1 MNSLMYQK
9 YYTSIMIGAAVL
21 GGITGFYAL
30 YPLVSIAL
38 FISKMFVNMLELLSV
53 PLIFL
58 SITATI
64 SGMTSF
70 EEMKLL
76 GRKVLKYTILTTIVS
91 ATIGLLL
98 YLLINPVSSTS
109 TITTDVTQSASATGS
124 YLSFISNMI
133 PSNIVQLFG
142 ENGNVT
148 AIVFFALLVSFATMS
163 LPEENKSFLHTM
175 FSSLFSMM
183 LQIAHFVIMLL
194 PLAVF
199 GFVTQLFYNM
209 SSSPHEL
216 SQLLWY
222 SVCVL
227 LSNAVQGFVV
237 LPLLLWYKGINPLR
251 YFKQVSDALTLAFLS
266 KSSNT
271 ALPVSLSSATKKAGV
286 SSRVASFTLP
296 LCSTI
301 NMNGCAAF
309 MLITVLF
316 VAMSN
321 GMHFSTFDMI
331 AWIFIVTIAAV
342 GNAGIPMGCY
352 FLATAFLASMDVPL
366 YLLGAIL
373 PLYSF
378 FDMVETALNVWSDL
392 VVAAVVDK
400 ELKS

>member
-1 MNSLMYQK
+1 MDQSLYQK
-9 YYTSIMIGAAVL
+9 HYSKIMLVAAIL
-21 GGITGFYAL
+21 GGVCGNFMIMPLVNIAL
-30 YPLVSIAL
+30 Y
-38 FISKMFVNMLELLSV
+38 ISKIFVNILELLSV

-58 SITATI
+58 SIVATI
-64 SGMTSF
+64 SGMKSF
-70 EEMKLL
+70 DEMKLL
-76 GRKVLKYTILTTIVS
+76 GKKVLKYTLLTTLIS
-91 ATIGLLL
+91 ASIGLIL
-98 YLLINPVSSTS
+98 YLIINPASVALAAEHIPSHST
-109 TITTDVTQSASATGS
+109 SATGS
-124 YLSFISNMI
+124 YLNFISNMI

-148 AIVFFALLVSFATMS
+148 AIVFFAILVSFATLS
-163 LPEENKSFLHTM
+163 LPKENKEVLHTL
-175 FSSLFSMM
+175 FASLFAMM
-183 LQIAHFVIMLL
+183 LQIAHFIILLL
-194 PLAVF
+194 PFGVF

-209 SSSPHEL
+209 KTQQHEL
-216 SQLLWY
+216 SHLLWY

-227 LSNAVQGFVV
+227 LANVIQGLVV
-237 LPLLLWYKGINPLR
+237 LPTLLWLKRINPIR
-251 YFKQVSDALTLAFLS
+251 FFRHVSDALALAFLS

-271 ALPVSLSSATKKAGV
+271 ALPVSLSVATKKAGI

-309 MLITVLF
+309 MIITVLF
-316 VAMSN
+316 VAMSH
-321 GMHFSTFDMI
+321 GMYFSMFDMI

-373 PLYSF
+373 PLYTF

-400 ELKS
+400 ELK

>member
-1 MNSLMYQK
+1 MFAFALF
-9 YYTSIMIGAAVL
+9 
-21 GGITGFYAL
+21 GGVVGYHAL
-30 YPLVSIAL
+30 YPFVNIAL

-58 SITATI
+58 SIVATI
-64 SGMTSF
+64 SGMKSF
-70 EEMKLL
+70 DEMKLL
-76 GRKVLKYTILTTIVS
+76 GRKVLKYTLLTTIIS
-91 ATIGLLL
+91 ASIGLIL
-98 YLLINPVSSTS
+98 YLIINPASAVGTVQEG
-109 TITTDVTQSASATGS
+109 VTGSVSATGS
-124 YLSFISNMI
+124 YLNFVSNMI

-142 ENGNVT
+142 QNGNVT
-148 AIVFFALLVSFATMS
+148 AIVFFAMLVSFATLN
-163 LPEENKSFLHTM
+163 LPDENKNLLHSL
-175 FSSLFSMM
+175 FSSLFAMM
-183 LQIAHFVIMLL
+183 LQIAQFVILLL
-194 PLAVF
+194 PFAVF
-199 GFVTQLFYNM
+199 GFVAQLFYNM
-209 SSSPHEL
+209 SSSQHEL
-216 SQLLWY
+216 SHLLWY

-227 LSNAVQGFVV
+227 MANVVQGVVV
-237 LPLLLWYKGINPLR
+237 LPTLLWMKGISPIN
-251 YFKQVSDALTLAFLS
+251 YFRKVSDALTLAFLA

-271 ALPVSLSSATKKAGV
+271 ALPVSLSCAKKAGV

-316 VAMSN
+316 VAMSH
-321 GMHFSTFDMI
+321 GVYFSMFDMI

-352 FLATAFLASMDVPL
+352 FLASAFLASMDVPL

-373 PLYSF
+373 PLYTF

-400 ELKS
+400 ELK